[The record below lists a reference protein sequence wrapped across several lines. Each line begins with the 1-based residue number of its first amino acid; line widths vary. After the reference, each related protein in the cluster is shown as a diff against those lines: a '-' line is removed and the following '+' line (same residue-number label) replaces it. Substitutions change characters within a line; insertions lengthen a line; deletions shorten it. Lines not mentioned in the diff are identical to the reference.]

1 MSANLARTADG
12 WWAVTPAG
20 LVRLDLPAATTA
32 GLLADRTALTA
43 AIEAAQAAA
52 PQDAVP
58 AESLDLLSPVTAPA
72 RVVAQAVNYRSHA
85 IDSGFDPDR
94 VPAAFFRKASHS
106 ITGPTGDII
115 RPDGVGFLDYE
126 VELGLVIGADLPA
139 GTTVTDADLARYVAA
154 LVVAND
160 VSARQI
166 QLVKTQFYES
176 KSYPTFTPVGPWLTL
191 VDASD
196 LARLDSLRL
205 TLRVNGE
212 VRQDSTAADMI
223 VRPARALTLLSR
235 FQPLAPGDLLLT
247 GTPGGTA
254 LKAPAKIAG
263 LLAGLLP
270 PATRWKLF
278 FGRQAANPRYLHDGD
293 VITATIASPT
303 AGSTSARSATP
314 LSGRR
319 HDHARNTHTAAAG
332 LDLPAAAGRRPHL
345 ARRHRHPVDPRP
357 GRSHP
362 LPGLDLRRAGRHG
375 DADRQRADRAGG
387 AARGRGDAGQRQ
399 HLDAVRRHP
408 GRAGRRD
415 RRPGQPRAVRRADR
429 RADPPDR
436 ITGPGRGRAGAG
448 PAAVAAAARGGP
460 PGRDDRRPRAAAGRR
475 TTATRP
481 PWRGDT
487 PPWTRDGRG
496 PVVAYLDEVIAG
508 QPSGHLAGAD
518 LPAAG
523 DLAAFVH
530 TGGTTGAPK
539 VAAHTHA
546 NQLACAR
553 GIAVCS
559 GLAPGE
565 GMLGGLPLFHV
576 NALIVTGIAPM
587 FSGARVVWP
596 GPAGYRD
603 KALYARFWQIIEH
616 YRIAAMSAVPT
627 VYGTL
632 AQVPVDA
639 DISSLRLPIVG
650 ASPLPASVREAFAAH
665 TGRHL
670 LEGYGLTEA
679 TCASTWTRP
688 GEERPGSVGRVLPG
702 QQVKAVR
709 TGDDG
714 SWADCAPGET
724 GVLVI
729 GGPAVFAGYV
739 TDPEAGGPRVSRDGV
754 VRDGWL
760 DTGDLGRVDAGG
772 FVYLT
777 GRAKDLIIRGGHNI
791 DPRVIEDA
799 LLRHPAVRAAAAV
812 GRPDRHSGEVPVAYV
827 VPAGPGRF
835 DEADLLAWAGTA
847 IDEPAARPKRI
858 YPITAI
864 PVTEVGKHF
873 KPALTADAAV
883 RAITE
888 ALAAAGLPD
897 ARATAAH
904 EHGRLVVTV
913 TGADPGRVR
922 DAVAGFALTVRC
934 GPSPAPQTT
943 VN

>member
-1 MSANLARTADG
+1 MITREIAILPRPASAYQLLLDAAAAWPDGIATQWIPDPGEHTRCLSWTYAELAGT
-12 WWAVTPAG
+12 VTQIAN
-20 LVRLDLPAATTA
+20 
-32 GLLADRTALTA
+32 ALTA
-43 AIEAAQAAA
+43 LGVRRQDAVTLSSVNTSMLYAATLAAQAVGIAA
-52 PQDAVP
+52 PVNPTLSGERIAELIRRTGSRVLVAAGPELDPQLWQRLLEVARQAGMTAVL
-58 AESLDLLSPVTAPA
+58 AL
-72 RVVAQAVNYRSHA
+72 
-85 IDSGFDPDR
+85 
-94 VPAAFFRKASHS
+94 
-106 ITGPTGDII
+106 
-115 RPDGVGFLDYE
+115 RPDGARGDP
-126 VELGLVIGADLPA
+126 PA
-139 GTTVTDADLARYVAA
+139 
-154 LVVAND
+154 
-160 VSARQI
+160 
-166 QLVKTQFYES
+166 
-176 KSYPTFTPVGPWLTL
+176 
-191 VDASD
+191 
-196 LARLDSLRL
+196 
-205 TLRVNGE
+205 
-212 VRQDSTAADMI
+212 
-223 VRPARALTLLSR
+223 
-235 FQPLAPGDLLLT
+235 
-247 GTPGGTA
+247 PGGT
-254 LKAPAKIAG
+254 
-263 LLAGLLP
+263 
-270 PATRWKLF
+270 
-278 FGRQAANPRYLHDGD
+278 GD
-293 VITATIASPT
+293 P
-303 AGSTSARSATP
+303 
-314 LSGRR
+314 
-319 HDHARNTHTAAAG
+319 
-332 LDLPAAAGRRPHL
+332 
-345 ARRHRHPVDPRP
+345 
-357 GRSHP
+357 
-362 LPGLDLRRAGRHG
+362 
-375 DADRQRADRAGG
+375 
-387 AARGRGDAGQRQ
+387 
-399 HLDAVRRHP
+399 
-408 GRAGRRD
+408 
-415 RRPGQPRAVRRADR
+415 
-429 RADPPDR
+429 
-436 ITGPGRGRAGAG
+436 
-448 PAAVAAAARGGP
+448 
-460 PGRDDRRPRAAAGRR
+460 
-475 TTATRP
+475 
-481 PWRGDT
+481 
-487 PPWTRDGRG
+487 DGRG
-496 PVVAYLDEVIAG
+496 LVVAYLQEMIAG
-508 QPSGHLAGAD
+508 QPSDHLADAK
-518 LPAAG
+518 PPTAG

-539 VAAHTHA
+539 VGAHTHA

-553 GIAVCS
+553 GIALCS

-565 GMLGGLPLFHV
+565 GVLGGLPLFHV

-616 YRIAAMSAVPT
+616 YRVAAMSAVPT

-650 ASPLPASVREAFAAH
+650 AAPLPASVREDFAAH
-665 TGRHL
+665 TGRRL

-679 TCASTWTRP
+679 TCVSTWTRP

-724 GVLVI
+724 GVLAI

-739 TDPEAGGPRVSRDGV
+739 TDPKAGGPRVSREGV

-772 FVYLT
+772 FVYLA

-791 DPRVIEDA
+791 DPRVIEEA

-864 PVTEVGKHF
+864 PVTEVGKQF
-873 KPALTADAAV
+873 KPALIADAAV
-883 RAITE
+883 RAITD
-888 ALAAAGLPD
+888 ALAAAGVAD

-934 GPSPAPQTT
+934 GPSPAPQSA